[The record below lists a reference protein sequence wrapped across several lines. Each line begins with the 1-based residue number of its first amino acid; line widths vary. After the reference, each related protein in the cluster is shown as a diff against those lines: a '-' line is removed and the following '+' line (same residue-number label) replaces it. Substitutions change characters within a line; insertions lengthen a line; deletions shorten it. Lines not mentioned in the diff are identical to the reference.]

1 MKNWAVL
8 GVFAVPVI
16 EITLF
21 VMIGGAIGVLATLGL
36 ILLSFF
42 VGISVLQRQAR
53 RQPIAMPQADA
64 FPFLANQLLM
74 FFAAALLIIP
84 GFLTDVLGLM
94 LLLPPMRRLMIGL
107 VSVSIVARFGK
118 YAQRGGAGGF
128 DAGIVDGDYVDVTPK
143 TDRTYRPL
151 ENQDH

>member
-42 VGISVLQRQAR
+42 SASAFCNAKR
-53 RQPIAMPQADA
+53 ADSPKPWPKPTL
-64 FPFLANQLLM
+64 F
-74 FFAAALLIIP
+74 
-84 GFLTDVLGLM
+84 
-94 LLLPPMRRLMIGL
+94 
-107 VSVSIVARFGK
+107 RFW
-118 YAQRGGAGGF
+118 QINF
-128 DAGIVDGDYVDVTPK
+128 
-143 TDRTYRPL
+143 
-151 ENQDH
+151 